1 MKALRLTPAAY
12 ADIDRIWDYTADLWG
27 IEQAESYTDDLQVAC
42 ESIANGNK
50 IGRPSTRRSI
60 NKLRCGAHFIY
71 YRIAADQ
78 VEIIRILHGKH
89 DVERH
94 L

>member
-27 IEQAESYTDDLQVAC
+27 IEQAESYTDELQVAC

-50 IGRPSTRRSI
+50 IGRASTRPSVY
-60 NKLRCGAHFIY
+60 KLRCGAHFIY
-71 YRIAADQ
+71 YRITPDY
-78 VEIIRILHGKH
+78 VDIIRILHGKQ
-89 DVERH
+89 DAERH